1 MFSITFL
8 DSSCVDGK
16 WGGKRYICQRMSP
29 LGEERGSP
37 ILKICFSPCM
47 SSITGYFS
55 IIGWKHF
62 DCHLRQGCF
71 WWGKKKCEG
80 NNAHVTYAW
89 IRRCYWWVREEHQTN
104 LFCFWHSGP
113 KLEILGAHAEY
124 FGSHIVNLQISSY
137 YSCIHSFIHSLRFLF
152 FRFSGVGFAGGSII
166 SSDAQTSG
174 VILRSSREK

>member
-1 MFSITFL
+1 M
-8 DSSCVDGK
+8 
-16 WGGKRYICQRMSP
+16 GGKTLHLPKNEPFGRRARKPHSKD
-29 LGEERGSP
+29 LLFSLHVKHHRLFFNHWLEAFWLS
-37 ILKICFSPCM
+37 LK
-47 SSITGYFS
+47 TGM
-55 IIGWKHF
+55 
-62 DCHLRQGCF
+62 LLVR
-71 WWGKKKCEG
+71 KKKCEG

-104 LFCFWHSGP
+104 LFCFWRSGP

-174 VILRSSREK
+174 VIFRSSREK